1 MGVGWGGFDINNG
14 LLTFIDAKYEDWD
27 ATISSCPIHHNR
39 CIYYRSN
46 SGLHIHKVEFLTTF
60 FGVIHS
66 KKSRNP

>member
-39 CIYYRSN
+39 CIY
-46 SGLHIHKVEFLTTF
+46 TTEAIQDCIF
-60 FGVIHS
+60 TRWSF
-66 KKSRNP
+66 